1 PPGLSYVGSIV
12 TPSSVRCES
21 CQGVTCDPTLFVLC
35 SHRKFLEGGMAR
47 KPTDTV
53 QLKLRFSEAL
63 RRRLERE
70 AKRNN
75 RSIDTEIIHRLQRTF
90 AIDDSG
96 AATNMLDFLRGL
108 GVGVNERDVA
118 VAFSQVFPRWLPLA
132 PGTGTTQGTTET
144 KPKSEDD
151 R

>member
-1 PPGLSYVGSIV
+1 
-12 TPSSVRCES
+12 
-21 CQGVTCDPTLFVLC
+21 
-35 SHRKFLEGGMAR
+35 
-47 KPTDTV
+47 
-53 QLKLRFSEAL
+53 
-63 RRRLERE
+63 
-70 AKRNN
+70 
-75 RSIDTEIIHRLQRTF
+75 TF

-144 KPKSEDD
+144 KPKSEDH
-151 R
+151 RQKKRKATTENGRPVMGPSSSTSAIHRPANASAAGIPLLALSVKPRSNARGS